1 MLFSMQHLLYNWL
14 VVIPRRE
21 ILFHKML
28 KTLLNNTV
36 IKSVGC
42 QMLKLLW
49 SHKRNQS
56 VVYNVGTSLGH
67 STEVMSTNFFLIENQ
82 EIVQMS

>member
-1 MLFSMQHLLYNWL
+1 
-14 VVIPRRE
+14 
-21 ILFHKML
+21 
-28 KTLLNNTV
+28 
-36 IKSVGC
+36 
-42 QMLKLLW
+42 MLKLLR